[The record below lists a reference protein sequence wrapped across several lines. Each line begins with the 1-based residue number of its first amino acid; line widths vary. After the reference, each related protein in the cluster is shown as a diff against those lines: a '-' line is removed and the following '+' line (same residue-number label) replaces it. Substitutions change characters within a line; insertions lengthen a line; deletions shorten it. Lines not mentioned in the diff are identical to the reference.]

1 MKKNLRKLIIGIVA
15 GFLWGNDNLWSD
27 AANWSVVT

>member
-15 GFLWGNDNLWSD
+15 GFLGGMIIYGLLLL
-27 AANWSVVT
+27 TGLL